1 MRKQTDETEPVRQDE
16 EQPTREP
23 GWQDE
28 GRPVSESGADVKKH
42 ELKGWLISLAAAI
55 VIALALR
62 FFVFEFI
69 RVDGPSMEPTLYT
82 DEYVF
87 MERVTYWFRTPLRG
101 DIVICSF
108 PGSSESFVKRII
120 GLPGERISVKDGVLY
135 IDGVPN
141 YEYYEGYIDEG
152 MDEVTVPEDSVIVM
166 GDNRNKS
173 RDSRSV
179 GSIEY
184 KGILGKA
191 LFVIWPLDKIHGL

>member
-1 MRKQTDETEPVRQDE
+1 MRKQPDATEPGFKDE
-16 EQPTREP
+16 EQQISDRNP
-23 GWQDE
+23 
-28 GRPVSESGADVKKH
+28 DVKKH
-42 ELKGWLISLAAAI
+42 ELKSWLISLAAAI

-87 MERVTYWFRTPLRG
+87 MEKVTYWFHGPERG

-108 PGSSESFVKRII
+108 PGSSESYVKRVI
-120 GLPGERISVKDGVLY
+120 GLPGERISVTDGVLY
-135 IDGVPN
+135 IDGIPN
-141 YEYYEGYIDEG
+141 NDFFEGYIDES
-152 MDEVTVPEDSVIVM
+152 MDETTVPEDSVIVM

-179 GSIEY
+179 GPIEY
-184 KGILGKA
+184 KGVLGKA
-191 LFVIWPLDKIHGL
+191 LFVIWPLNNIHGL